1 MVIIECH
8 GSRHA
13 SALNRVRVRDSRAM
27 FAPVPDMPVPS
38 SFVCSLSYRRRVGG
52 RQGPGP
58 PAIPGPG
65 PRVPGASG
73 PRRGLAH
80 WASGARLLPVT
91 VQVNLL
97 ASG

>member
-1 MVIIECH
+1 MAAAAEPPCLESCPPGRVH
-8 GSRHA
+8 DSM
-13 SALNRVRVRDSRAM
+13 SAPA
-27 FAPVPDMPVPS
+27 VPDMPS

-65 PRVPGASG
+65 PLVPGASG